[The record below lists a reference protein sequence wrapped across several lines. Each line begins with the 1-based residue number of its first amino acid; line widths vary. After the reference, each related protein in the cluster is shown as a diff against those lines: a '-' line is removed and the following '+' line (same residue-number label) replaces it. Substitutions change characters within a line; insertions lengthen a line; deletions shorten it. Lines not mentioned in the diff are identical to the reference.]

1 MKHMQGFTLI
11 ELMIVVA
18 IIGILASVAVPAY
31 TSYISRATVATGLYE
46 ITPGR
51 AQFEV
56 RLNDGQTSMTVAD
69 VGLQASTER
78 CSDIV
83 VDYSTTTGI
92 GSITCTLKGSPE
104 VVGHTIAVSR
114 SAAGAWTCI
123 TGLGTATTALKSDYK
138 PKGCS

>member
-31 TSYISRATVATGLYE
+31 TSYIARATVATGLYE

-56 RLNDGQTSMTVAD
+56 RLNDGQTLMTVAD
-69 VGLQASTER
+69 VGLQTSTER
-78 CSDIV
+78 CSDIA
-83 VDYSTTTGI
+83 VDYSTATGI

-104 VVGHTIAVSR
+104 VVGRTIAVSR
-114 SAAGAWTCI
+114 ATDGRWSCI
-123 TGLGTATTALKSDYK
+123 TGQGAADTVLKSEYK
-138 PKGCS
+138 PKGCT